1 LDYFPDELRAALA
14 EPRERLVD
22 VVDGE
27 HDAQVAEGVHR
38 GVPLIGDHTRR
49 EKLAGVP
56 EALRAALR
64 RRASAPGARAAP
76 DVLASSKAIDVA
88 TLDAEANELRG
99 TIRSR
104 RTELAS
110 VLGELD

>member
-1 LDYFPDELRAALA
+1 LA
-14 EPRERLVD
+14 EYRKLYEQLYAGGRALRELERLQ
-22 VVDGE
+22 
-27 HDAQVAEGVHR
+27 A
-38 GVPLIGDHTRR
+38 
-49 EKLAGVP
+49 
-56 EALRAALR
+56 
-64 RRASAPGARAAP
+64 
-76 DVLASSKAIDVA
+76 VLASSKAIDVA